1 MWWYHFST
9 NVIEPFRPAPHPRNA
24 KLGVEKPFIMT
35 ANTDDAADD
44 GPPSTPYYTE
54 STFDDIIVQ
63 IAGPG
68 IFELLEPTKR
78 GNISNMKTKDVVD
91 LEENKLRVVNGRD
104 NEDDD
109 EDDYDGAASLNS
121 SDISGDSTISEVSKK
136 EEEARRTRNSYSSKP
151 LVNDDESTIDMRP
164 PAPEASSVS
173 SYEEQLYQFNRS
185 KGRLMKVGVF
195 STCIA
200 IIVGVVIAVIV
211 TASTT
216 RGDGGTGTNNNEQ
229 QAVVSTPTNNEVQF
243 TSVGIVQPSS
253 APALVS
259 ESMASATILPI
270 QLTLQNIPDGPINVD
285 VRESI
290 IAFINVL
297 LNQNLGESIE
307 ILDIVDLTVDGSS
320 TFSRR
325 RRLVIVRRQLD
336 STFQLRI
343 VVSGPSY
350 YTEDKMRSLV
360 IQTIDDRS
368 QNIVDFLKS
377 LDSETFQDVSI
388 GVEEGMFDVTGIS
401 SSTVS
406 PSLSPQTKAPT
417 SEPRMTV
424 IAGTTSSPT
433 LSIEVMTEAPS
444 NSPSYLPSDA
454 PINVPSYAPSQS
466 LSTNMPTPW
475 RNLLKPQPAQSTPST
490 ISASEPIPSPNYE
503 DDIISPYGTAT
514 SPYGTATSPVGSSP
528 ALAPDGSI
536 NQAPALAVGTS
547 NNYVCANVTYTA
559 NWNMLLVFNCSLRCL
574 SLTDCPGGH
583 QCRSS
588 DNCL

>member
-1 MWWYHFST
+1 M
-9 NVIEPFRPAPHPRNA
+9 I
-24 KLGVEKPFIMT
+24 I

-44 GPPSTPYYTE
+44 GPSSTSYYNE
-54 STFDDIIVQ
+54 NTFDDIIVQ
-63 IAGPG
+63 IAGVG
-68 IFELLEPTKR
+68 ILELEPTKR
-78 GNISNMKTKDVVD
+78 GHKSNMKTKDVVD
-91 LEENKLRVVNGRD
+91 LEENKLRGVVINGRD

-136 EEEARRTRNSYSSKP
+136 EEDARRTRNSYSSKP

-164 PAPEASSVS
+164 PAPETSSVS
-173 SYEEQLYQFNRS
+173 SYVEQLNQFNRS
-185 KGRLMKVGVF
+185 KGRLIKVGVF
-195 STCIA
+195 SACIT
-200 IIVGVVIAVIV
+200 ILCCVVVSVIV

-216 RGDGGTGTNNNEQ
+216 RGDGGAGTNNNEQ
-229 QAVVSTPTNNEVQF
+229 QVVVSNSTNNQVQSTF
-243 TSVGIVQPSS
+243 VGIVQPSS
-253 APALVS
+253 APVMLS
-259 ESMASATILPI
+259 SATILPI
-270 QLTLQNIPDGPINVD
+270 QLTLQNIPDGPINVN

-307 ILDIVDLTVDGSS
+307 ILDIADLTVDGSS

-325 RRLVIVRRQLD
+325 RRLVMVRRQLD
-336 STFQLRI
+336 LTLQLRI

-350 YTEDKMRSLV
+350 YTEDEMRSLV

-388 GVEEGMFDVTGIS
+388 VVEEGTTFDVTGIS

-406 PSLSPQTKAPT
+406 PSLSPQSKAPT
-417 SEPRMTV
+417 SEPTMTL
-424 IAGTTSSPT
+424 IASTTSSPT
-433 LSIEVMTEAPS
+433 LSIEVITEAPITV
-444 NSPSYLPSDA
+444 SPSYLPSNSPSDA
-454 PINVPSYAPSQS
+454 PINVPSSYAPSQS

-475 RNLLKPQPAQSTPST
+475 RNLLKPQQAQPTPST
-490 ISASEPIPSPNYE
+490 ISASEQIPSPNYE

-528 ALAPDGSI
+528 VLAPDGSI
-536 NQAPALAVGTS
+536 NQGPAGAGP
-547 NNYVCANVTYTA
+547 NYVCANVTYTA

-574 SLTDCPGGH
+574 TLTDCPGGH
-583 QCRSS
+583 QCSPS
-588 DNCL
+588 VNCL